1 MHTTNQ
7 KKQRNVA
14 EKIYL
19 TAKAFRRNAIYAALA
34 GTAMM
39 ASAHAADAT
48 AADESAAKVTA
59 SSAEGVIQ
67 ESKVSSDS
75 AAKEGSSAG
84 RGRAL
89 GAVVVTA
96 QKRTQNLQEVP
107 VAITA
112 IRGDAV
118 REKAILLSTDV
129 ERLVPNLSAEGGG
142 RSGKPRWFLR
152 GIGTN
157 DPNQN
162 QDGPLSIYVDEV
174 VVGYQSSQSFPLYDL
189 ERVEVLRGPQG
200 TLWGKNNTG
209 GAIHYISKK
218 PSFTSGGYTKLTY
231 SPSDEGREIEAAYGG
246 AIVEDVLAG
255 RFSFYQESAEGYAKN
270 EAGDDLGASKYGP
283 STDDV
288 NVRVQFLAN
297 ITSNLDAHLI
307 LSTRRL
313 NGGDSSPSYPVGAT
327 TDPLTELTVVNPSG
341 AWLING
347 KPFTPSYGSDPD
359 YDDDYFDGTG
369 SSKVEFNNATLKFN
383 WQLGDNTLTS
393 ISAYN
398 TREGNSFSLVS
409 VPLESYSNRSSG
421 FSALDT
427 EQVTQELRL
436 TSPQDQRLSWILGA
450 YYYDLTAHN
459 RSRTA
464 RFDFAPSEVS
474 DPTYPAPANYRQYS
488 LSSWDQD
495 SESKA
500 VFGNARFCFTDDLSL
515 IVGLRQTW
523 EEKEITI
530 SSTTYRATHFN
541 YLSQNGWYL
550 PGGIAF
556 TAAGLNVQ
564 PTVVGN
570 EKDWSEFTWDVT
582 PEYRFSPNVLGYGRI
597 AKGFRSGGF
606 NSSIN
611 NGQVYETDP
620 ETLIAYELGLK
631 TSLFDDRLTLNTALF
646 HYDIE
651 NIALNI
657 QRAFWNSTTSTWT
670 TSALGQSDG
679 QVTGIEFEA
688 DSQVTSNWHL
698 GGSLGYLQSKYTD
711 FLYNIGGAGPFDA
724 SGNSFYRTPELSFRV
739 DTDYTIPFSFGDLIL
754 STDWSY
760 RSKIYH
766 NATVQHDPRQETP
779 GYWIGN
785 VRARYAPSDR
795 AWEVAAYANN
805 VLDEVSIYLRQIAN
819 PNSGTQP
826 NSFSQ
831 ARSYGVSV
839 TWNF

>member
-1 MHTTNQ
+1 MNFTTH
-7 KKQRNVA
+7 KKQRDVA
-14 EKIYL
+14 EKSHVVL
-19 TAKAFRRNAIYAALA
+19 NAFRRKTIYAAIACTVLMNA
-34 GTAMM
+34 
-39 ASAHAADAT
+39 AHADDEKSVSTEASPAEAVKGEAT
-48 AADESAAKVTA
+48 
-59 SSAEGVIQ
+59 
-67 ESKVSSDS
+67 
-75 AAKEGSSAG
+75 G
-84 RGRAL
+84 RSRSL
-89 GAVVVTA
+89 GTVVVTA

-112 IRGDAV
+112 ISGDDI
-118 REKAILLSTDV
+118 REKAIFLSTDV
-129 ERLVPNLSAEGGG
+129 ERLAPNLSAEGGG

-162 QDGPLSIYVDEV
+162 HDGPLSIYVDEV
-174 VVGYQSSQSFPLYDL
+174 VVGYQANQSFPLYDL

-209 GAIHYISKK
+209 GAIHYISKR
-218 PSFTSGGYTKLTY
+218 PSFTSNGYTRFTY

-246 AIVEDVLAG
+246 AIIDDVLAG
-255 RFSFYQESAEGYAKN
+255 RFSFYQESAEGYARN
-270 EAGDDLGASKYGP
+270 LAGSDLGASKYGP

-288 NVRVQFLAN
+288 SARFQLLAN
-297 ITSNLDAHLI
+297 LTPNLESHLI

-327 TDPLTELTVVNPSG
+327 TDPLTEQTIVDPNG
-341 AWLING
+341 TWLING
-347 KPFTPSYGSDPD
+347 KPFTPHYGNNPN
-359 YDDDYFDGTG
+359 YDDDFYDGTG
-369 SSKVEFNNATLKFN
+369 SSKIEFNNVTLKFN
-383 WQLGDNTLTS
+383 WQLGQNTLTS

-409 VPLESYSNRSSG
+409 SQLESYSNRSAG

-427 EQVTQELRL
+427 QQVTQELRL
-436 TSPQDQRLSWILGA
+436 TSPQDKDVSWILGA

-459 RSRTA
+459 RSRSA
-464 RFDFAPSEVS
+464 RFDFAPSEVA
-474 DPTYPAPANYRQYS
+474 DPTWPAPANYRQYS

-500 VFGNARFCFTDDLSL
+500 IFGNTRIRFTDDLSL

-523 EEKEITI
+523 ESKEITI
-530 SSTTYRATHFN
+530 SSTTWRANHFD
-541 YLSQNGWYL
+541 YLSEGGWYL
-550 PGGIAF
+550 PGGIVF

-564 PTVVGN
+564 PTVRSR
-570 EKDWSEFTWDVT
+570 KQDWSEFTWDIT
-582 PEYRFSPNVLGYGRI
+582 PEYRFSKDVLGYARI

-620 ETLIAYELGLK
+620 EILTAYELGLK
-631 TSLFDDRLTLNTALF
+631 TALLDGRLTLNTALF
-646 HYDIE
+646 HYDID
-651 NIALNI
+651 NLSLNI
-657 QRAFWNSTTSTWT
+657 QRAFWNETTSTWT

-679 QVTGIEFEA
+679 EVTGIEFEA
-688 DSQVTSNWHL
+688 DALVTGNWRVT
-698 GGSLGYLQSKYTD
+698 GSLGYLKSKYTD

-724 SGNSFYRTPELSFRV
+724 SGNSFYRTPELSVRLG
-739 DTDYTIPFSFGDLIL
+739 TDYTVPLSVGDLIL

-785 VRARYAPSDR
+785 ARVRFAPHDR
-795 AWEVAAYANN
+795 KWEVAAYANN
-805 VLDEVSIYLRQIAN
+805 VLDEVSVYLRQIAN
-819 PNSGTQP
+819 PNSGTQG
-826 NSFSQ
+826 NTFSQ
-831 ARSYGVSV
+831 ARSYGASI